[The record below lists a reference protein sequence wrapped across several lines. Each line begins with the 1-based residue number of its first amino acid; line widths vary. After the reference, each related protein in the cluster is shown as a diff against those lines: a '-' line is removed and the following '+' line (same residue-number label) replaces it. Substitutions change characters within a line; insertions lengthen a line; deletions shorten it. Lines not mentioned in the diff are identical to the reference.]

1 MAKKPAIGLGP
12 ISDDLARKL
21 IKALSGAAGAKP
33 KATASRIVAKV
44 DKKNPQIRSAGKGKV
59 TEVKS
64 KADKLSKQ
72 MTKTAKYKQEKAVTS
87 KMAKEHSDKM
97 TASGRN
103 WDGSKNPR
111 LEKAV
116 KANAK
121 NRAENTAMAKK
132 AAKQAAGDSKTVAS
146 SKKQFNK
153 YDIEKNRGEG
163 KVVRRGT
170 GGRSDDVSPRRAAQG
185 RSTAGALGSNM
196 KKKFANEEATIR
208 SLQDKIAK
216 APADKKTALRRQ
228 LRAFREETGR

>member
-21 IKALSGAAGAKP
+21 IKALSGAAGTKP

-64 KADKLSKQ
+64 KADKLAKQ
-72 MTKTAKYKQEKAVTS
+72 MTKTTNYKKEKAYTS
-87 KMAKEHSDKM
+87 EMAKKHSDRM

-121 NRAENTAMAKK
+121 NRAQNADM
-132 AAKQAAGDSKTVAS
+132 AAKAVKKAAGDSATLAS
-146 SKKQFNK
+146 SRKMLNK
-153 YDIEKNRGEG
+153 YDIESNRGQG

-196 KKKFANEEATIR
+196 KKKFAKEQAEIK
-208 SLQDKIAK
+208 SLQDKISK
-216 APADKKTALRRQ
+216 APADKKAALRRQ